1 MLSSLGLWA
10 LRYYLNAKKTASALA
25 AKVLNSETGALAEQ
39 VLVLETGALIRPI
52 YHLHF
57 HRKQIAGGR
66 VLSALAPEIGAYID
80 PFGDVVPKLVLYS
93 DPKESSGAMLAQFIV
108 WAPGA
113 LSRPSI

>member
-1 MLSSLGLWA
+1 MGGGGACGGGCSAPKRQKSILMLSSLGLWA

-39 VLVLETGALIRPI
+39 VLVLETGALMRPI

-80 PFGDVVPKLVLYS
+80 PFGDVVP
-93 DPKESSGAMLAQFIV
+93 
-108 WAPGA
+108 
-113 LSRPSI
+113 